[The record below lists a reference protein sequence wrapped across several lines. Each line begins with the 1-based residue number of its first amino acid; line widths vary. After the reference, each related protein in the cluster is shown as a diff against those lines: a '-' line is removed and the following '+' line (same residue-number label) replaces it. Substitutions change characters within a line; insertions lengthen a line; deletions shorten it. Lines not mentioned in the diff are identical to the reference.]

1 MKRPHG
7 GAIEAPICAR
17 VDDKRSLAAVPNKAG
32 TRALF
37 GFQHDKFRCVVD
49 DETRKKM
56 STDSA
61 THAKKLELPTNAS
74 AYNKRPWRCFR
85 DVVAA
90 GHFKAEALRAQA
102 ENRASDI
109 DRAMC
114 GLVVC
119 PFEWDTTENF
129 DSQTAFVVFTMDDNT
144 KIKFHFKSATLKRLC
159 ILAGKK
165 QKNTK
170 KKKNKKKKA
179 SRGQ

>member
-1 MKRPHG
+1 MKK
-7 GAIEAPICAR
+7 I
-17 VDDKRSLAAVPNKAG
+17 
-32 TRALF
+32 
-37 GFQHDKFRCVVD
+37 
-49 DETRKKM
+49 
-56 STDSA
+56 
-61 THAKKLELPTNAS
+61 LELPTNAS

-165 QKNTK
+165 QKNKTK
-170 KKKNKKKKA
+170 KKKTKKKA
-179 SRGQ
+179 SRAE